1 MLPKAM
7 IPTRRLWTLI
17 LVGVPVGS
25 AAFAFGYPHLALAWN
40 LLLLCLAIIDLKL
53 VPSIEG
59 LRLRRILDPVL
70 SVRVPNQIRV
80 EVENTGVEDIVA
92 RVRDEGPGRSVA
104 AGNEFRIAIAPGR
117 VEEHAY
123 TIVPPERG
131 TDYFRGTWIRQRGA
145 LGLIE
150 RQSKLNTEQPVRI
163 YPNVLALK
171 EFDLL
176 RQKGRLRQLGIR
188 KSRMRGLGMEF
199 ESLRDYSVGDD
210 YRKIDWKA
218 SARRSKLVVRQFE
231 QERNQAVIIC
241 IDIGRRMLSEVGGVT
256 KLDHTLNSLLML
268 ANAAAN
274 EHDLVGLL
282 VYADTVR
289 RYIPPRKGRVQ
300 IGAII
305 EAIHDL
311 VAEPVETDFAAAFG
325 YLGARYKR
333 RSLLVNFT
341 DLDDEEQA
349 EGFLSAFAPISR
361 RHLSLVARI
370 ADPSMAEMAGGLVAN
385 MNDLYFKA
393 AGLLLT
399 EDRKAAGM
407 KLSTHDIHHLE
418 AEPQNLAAEL
428 VSFYFH
434 VKERSLI

>member
-7 IPTRRLWTLI
+7 IPTRRLWLLI
-17 LVGVPVGS
+17 LIGIPIGA
-25 AAFAFGYPHLALAWN
+25 AAFGFGFPHLALAWD
-40 LLLLCLAIIDLKL
+40 LLLLCLAGIDFKL
-53 VPSIEG
+53 VPG
-59 LRLRRILDPVL
+59 LSGFKLRRTHDPVL
-70 SVRVPNQIRV
+70 SVRVPNKIRV
-80 EVENTGVEDIVA
+80 EMENTGLEAIA
-92 RVRDEGPGRSVA
+92 ALVRDEGPGRSEA
-104 AGNEFRIAIAPGR
+104 IGNEFWVDVRPGR
-117 VEEHAY
+117 IEERSY
-123 TIVPPERG
+123 SIVPPERG
-131 TDYFRGTWIRQRGA
+131 TDYFRGTWLRQPGP
-145 LGLIE
+145 LGLILK
-150 RQSKLNTEQPVRI
+150 QSKLRTEQPVRI

-176 RQKGRLRQLGIR
+176 NQKGRLRQLGIR
-188 KSRMRGLGMEF
+188 KSRIRGLGMEF
-199 ESLRDYSVGDD
+199 ESLRDYAIGDD

-241 IDIGRRMLSEVGGVT
+241 IDIGRRMLSEVAGVT

-268 ANAAAN
+268 AHAAAN

-289 RYIPPRKGRVQ
+289 RYIPPKKGRAQ

-325 YLGARYKR
+325 YLAARYKR

-349 EGFLSAFAPISR
+349 DGFLSAFAPIAR

-370 ADPSMAEMAGGLVAN
+370 ADPRMAEMVSGHVAKLE
-385 MNDLYFKA
+385 DLYSKA
-393 AGLLLT
+393 AGLILT
-399 EDRKAAGM
+399 EDRKAAGVR
-407 KLSTHDIHHLE
+407 LSTRGIHHLE

>member
-7 IPTRRLWTLI
+7 IPTRRLWVLI
-17 LVGVPVGS
+17 LMGIPVG
-25 AAFAFGYPHLALAWN
+25 AIAFSIGYPHLALAWD
-40 LLLLCLAIIDLKL
+40 LLLLSLAVIDYKL
-53 VPSIEG
+53 VPG
-59 LRLRRILDPVL
+59 LTGFKIRRAHDPVL
-70 SVRVPNQIRV
+70 SVRVPNQIRL
-80 EVENTGVEDIVA
+80 EFENAGAEDISA
-92 RVRDEGPGRSVA
+92 RVRDEGPGRSEA
-104 AGNEFRIAIAPGR
+104 IGNEFRVEVRPGR
-117 VEEHAY
+117 FEERTY

-131 TDYFRGTWIRQRGA
+131 TDFFRGTWLRQRGPI
-145 LGLIE
+145 GLIE
-150 RQSKLNTEQPVRI
+150 KQSRLHTEQPVRI

-176 RQKGRLRQLGIR
+176 KQRGRLRQLGIR
-188 KSRMRGLGMEF
+188 KSRIRGLGMEF

-231 QERNQAVIIC
+231 QERNQAVVIC

-256 KLDHTLNSLLML
+256 KLDHTLDSLLML
-268 ANAAAN
+268 AHAAAN

-289 RYIPPRKGRVQ
+289 RYMPPKKGRSQ

-305 EAIHDL
+305 DAIHDL

-325 YLGARYKR
+325 YLAARHKR

-341 DLDDEEQA
+341 DIDDEEQA
-349 EGFLSAFAPISR
+349 ESFLGAFAPISK

-370 ADPSMAEMAGGLVAN
+370 ADPLMAEMAGGKVTR
-385 MNDLYFKA
+385 MEDLYFKA
-393 AGLLLT
+393 AGLTLT
-399 EDRKAAGM
+399 EDRKAAGTR
-407 KLSTHDIHHLE
+407 LSTHGIHHIE